1 MTRTQI
7 KCPNCGQPIVADIQ
21 QLFDVASDPAAKQEL
36 LLGAFNV
43 ARCPHCGFQG
53 NLSTPIVYHDPE
65 EELLLTFIPTELS
78 MPRDEQER
86 MIGGLIN
93 QVVENL
99 PQEKRKG
106 YLLQPKQ
113 HLTMQSLI
121 ERVLETEGITKEMI
135 EEQQQRLNLLQR
147 LMMISDQEARRE
159 VIQQEEALV
168 DSNLFSILSRLLEAA
183 AMGGDENSAHN
194 LEELQRDLMETTEF
208 GRQVQEQ
215 SAEVQ
220 AAINSLQQ
228 AGREL
233 TREKLLELV
242 IEAPT
247 PARLSALV
255 SLARQGMDYQFF
267 QLLSERIGGSHGK
280 ERERLVEL
288 RENLLELTRQVDEQ
302 IQARTTAAR
311 DLLEQ
316 ILEAEDIT
324 QATEAN
330 LPAISEVFVSVL
342 NGELEEAR
350 KRGDLE
356 RSAKLN
362 QVIEVL
368 QQASALP
375 PEVQLIEEMLEAEDE
390 AARRQL
396 MEENSEAITPEFL
409 QMLSGLIAQVEQSNQ
424 DPQLLESLNQLNR
437 QARRFSMES
446 KFKGS

>member
-1 MTRTQI
+1 MPRTQI

-21 QLFDVASDPAAKQEL
+21 QLFDVNTDPAAKQQL
-36 LLGAFNV
+36 LSGAFNV

-53 NLSTPIVYHDPE
+53 NMSTPIVYHDPE
-65 EELLLTFIPTELS
+65 EELLLTFIPSELEI
-78 MPRDEQER
+78 PRDEQER
-86 MIGGLIN
+86 VIGNLIN

-106 YLLQPKQ
+106 YLFQPKQ

-135 EEQQQRLNLLQR
+135 EEQQKRLNLLQR
-147 LMMISDQEARRE
+147 LMTIADQEARRE
-159 VIQQEEALV
+159 VIQQEEELV
-168 DSNLFSILSRLLEAA
+168 DSSLFSILNRLLEAA
-183 AMGGDENSAHN
+183 AMGGDENAARS
-194 LEELQRDLMETTEF
+194 LEALQNDLLETTEF

-233 TREKLLELV
+233 TREKLLNLV

-247 PARLSALV
+247 AARLSALV

-267 QLLSERIGGSHGK
+267 QLLSEKIGDTHGK

-302 IQARTTAAR
+302 LEARAQASR

-316 ILEAEDIT
+316 ILQAEDVA

-330 LPAISEVFVSVL
+330 LQAINEVFVSIL
-342 NGELEEAR
+342 NSELEEAR
-350 KRGDLE
+350 KKGDLE

-362 QVIEVL
+362 QVVEVL

-375 PEVQLIEEMLEAEDE
+375 PEVQLIEEMLDAEND
-390 AARRQL
+390 AARREL
-396 MEENSEAITPEFL
+396 MEENPEAITPEFL
-409 QMLSGLIAQVEQSNQ
+409 QMLSGLIAQVEQSDQ